1 MIFVIDGM
9 GGDNAPVDVVKG
21 AVDAVKE
28 RTDLNLIITGK
39 EDLIKKE
46 LDKYDYDKDKIR
58 IVHTEE
64 VISNDESP
72 TTAIRKKKDS
82 SLVKGLQLVKSG
94 EADGILSAGSTG
106 AFIAGS
112 TLIVGRIKGV
122 KRPALAPIMPGQNGP
137 FMVVDVGGNVD
148 CKPEFL
154 QDFAMM
160 GKVYY
165 ENVMG
170 IKNPSIGLV
179 NIGVEEEKGNELTK
193 ATYGLLKTM
202 DINFVGNVEP
212 REIPKGDVNVVVCDG
227 FVGNTVLKMYEGVA
241 STLLKGIKA
250 EIMSSTRGK
259 MGGLLLKPTFKNFQK
274 KYDYRETGGSPFLG
288 VKGICVKAH
297 GSSDSYAIK
306 NGIKQCV
313 ALYEGKVVDKIHKGI
328 NDIKEENEDV

>member
-9 GGDNAPVDVVKG
+9 GGDNAPVDIVKG

-39 EDLIKKE
+39 EDVIKKE
-46 LDKYDYDKDKIR
+46 LSKYDYDKDRIT

-72 TTAIRKKKDS
+72 TAAIRKKKDS

-106 AFIAGS
+106 AFISGS

-154 QDFAMM
+154 KDFAMM

-170 IKNPSIGLV
+170 IQNPSIGLV
-179 NIGVEEEKGNELTK
+179 NIGAEEEKGNELTK

-250 EIMSSTRGK
+250 EIISSTRGK
-259 MGGLLLKPTFKNFQK
+259 IGGLLLKPIFKSFQK

-297 GSSDSYAIK
+297 GSSDAYAIK
-306 NGIKQCV
+306 NGINQCI

-328 NDIKEENEDV
+328 NDNKEDSTDV